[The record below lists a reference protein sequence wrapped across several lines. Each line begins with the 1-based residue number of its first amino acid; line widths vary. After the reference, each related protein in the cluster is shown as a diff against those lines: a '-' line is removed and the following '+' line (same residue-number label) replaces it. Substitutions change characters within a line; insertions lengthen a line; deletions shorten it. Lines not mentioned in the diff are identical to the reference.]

1 MALRLPRTIVLS
13 RGSRFLFRLILLICV
28 RRGSVAARSV
38 TAFDFCFEDEEAE
51 EGLLA
56 VVCVS
61 AFVGER
67 DLVGIYEWEFDAAVP
82 EKFPSTKYCKDMRK
96 LYYDQGLEYLKN
108 FAGYDDRKI
117 LEVESQFDY
126 EIDDWTF
133 NGVIDLVFEDKDGKL
148 IIQDYK
154 SKSSFKNKREQAE
167 YARQLYLYAL
177 FVKKKYGRY
186 PDILRFMMFRKNMS
200 IDIPFNESDLNE
212 ALSWARETVKEIRE
226 CWDFTPTC
234 DEFFSENLCNHR
246 EYCESKI

>member
-1 MALRLPRTIVLS
+1 MVLKFTPLW
-13 RGSRFLFRLILLICV
+13 RY
-28 RRGSVAARSV
+28 AK
-38 TAFDFCFEDEEAE
+38 
-51 EGLLA
+51 
-56 VVCVS
+56 
-61 AFVGER
+61 GELTLW

-186 PDILRFMMFRKNMS
+186 PDILIYHSVLINDKYGRPIVARGVCRCN
-200 IDIPFNESDLNE
+200 NLN
-212 ALSWARETVKEIRE
+212 
-226 CWDFTPTC
+226 
-234 DEFFSENLCNHR
+234 N
-246 EYCESKI
+246 